1 MHAGAACLNAA
12 RELGESG
19 AFGVGDLDAPLL
31 KHAKEEQ
38 HAYSGLMFPSR
49 TTVVHLAM
57 SALTSPPN
65 ASGLPVRTSK
75 S

>member
-1 MHAGAACLNAA
+1 MRARAACLYAA
-12 RELGESG
+12 RELRESG
-19 AFGVGDLDAPLL
+19 AFGVGDLEAPLL
-31 KHAKEEQ
+31 KHAEEKQ

-65 ASGLPVRTSK
+65 ASELPVRTSK